1 MTSSIICW
9 NCSSTTSRKFCRPR
23 GTSWRLRE
31 ATSQRTSPPG
41 GARPAS
47 PPRPIGPPGSHQ
59 PSAASPPPATH
70 VSSVT
75 RVVSSLGVIELP
87 VGAVHR
93 SKEVDESR
101 RDPECQPEQ
110 QEPGRRSQQA
120 VRVVAPD
127 EPDHR
132 TNHQREPDRGEFPER
147 FPGSLIPGLRHVK
160 KDTSTLTSGGQ
171 AIGSG

>member
-1 MTSSIICW
+1 PAAVAVAGAAPGQRKL
-9 NCSSTTSRKFCRPR
+9 TTPRP
-23 GTSWRLRE
+23 
-31 ATSQRTSPPG
+31 P
-41 GARPAS
+41 PAS
-47 PPRPIGPPGSHQ
+47 TPRPIDAPASHQ
-59 PSAASPPPATH
+59 PSAASAPTATH

-75 RVVSSLGVIELP
+75 RVVNSLGVIELP

-132 TNHQREPDRGEFPER
+132 RDHQDRKSTR
-147 FPGSLIPGLRHVK
+147 LNSSHV
-160 KDTSTLTSGGQ
+160 SISY
-171 AIGSG
+171 AVF